1 MAKTTDDFSVYHEGD
16 ILVYSGDDER
26 FDGQVLVLRNIEP
39 WDFSGQDVWNTMDAM
54 QGVFTEEY
62 LSEKYTLIGN
72 MNEMDATDVS
82 DDD

>member
-1 MAKTTDDFSVYHEGD
+1 MEKTTEEFSVYREGD

-62 LSEKYTLIGN
+62 LSETYTLIGN